1 MGTDCNYTQ
10 GEVSLKYHQKHR
22 TDNMIK
28 NQFYSTLRRQQR
40 KINRLLVS
48 KAFESLIGAKIKE
61 ISTDELYKYIKDE
74 KIDYDD
80 IKGIYEKA
88 VKSVREKDTSVY
100 KAEAISEVRSEM
112 KDESKNSL
120 MNRRSYRL
128 SRKKKSA
135 DEDDYDVTKVAFL
148 VLFKILRAFRE
159 MHKNDI
165 HGLSS
170 FNSLGSPVMSH
181 RSSRSRNTT
190 ARKNKRKVKEEL
202 KKEELVKCSEDI
214 DKVKKFETKY
224 SNPQDKGL
232 VPTNYKSLFWNMEK
246 SEDEDYIP
254 PKGIRS
260 ELFLSNGKTKS
271 LQNAKNKTW
280 EVIPE
285 FSLKD
290 DLTNREK
297 RSISIS
303 SEEEKPIKSK
313 ISIEEDGPK
322 HDSNRYLSVNTSP
335 NKKINFETDRDHSM
349 NSNLSQSF
357 GYNNEDFVP
366 FGNKNKMNLSKPQE
380 FNYDVGMTPSIS
392 FMGNMISKMSGVSKT
407 VNKQLSLT
415 LNFFNQD
422 QSMNDFESSIY
433 DLNQLSGCLNV
444 SLSKN
449 KCIMLEMIDDTHIQV
464 RKMPKEVSNFHPPS
478 ISFNRAST
486 PSMAFK
492 TGNYPSFPNE
502 MMQSNKFSK
511 IVDGVRSNTGA
522 ADINRG
528 TFANSDKNTIV
539 HQNEMLVTGSTPNFN
554 S

>member
-1 MGTDCNYTQ
+1 
-10 GEVSLKYHQKHR
+10 
-22 TDNMIK
+22 MIK

-48 KAFESLIGAKIKE
+48 KAFESLIGSKIKE

-80 IKGIYEKA
+80 IKCIYDRA
-88 VKSVREKDTSVY
+88 VKGVEEKDIIVY

-112 KDESKNSL
+112 KDESKNNL

-128 SRKKKSA
+128 SRKKKST
-135 DEDDYDVTKVAFL
+135 DEDEYDVTKVAFL

-159 MHKNDI
+159 IHKNDLT
-165 HGLSS
+165 GLSS
-170 FNSLGSPVMSH
+170 LNSLGSPVMSN
-181 RSSRSRNTT
+181 RSSKSKNTIT
-190 ARKNKRKVKEEL
+190 KKNKRKVKEESK
-202 KKEELVKCSEDI
+202 KKEEIVKNTEDI

-232 VPTNYKSLFWNMEK
+232 VPTNYKSLFSNMEK
-246 SEDEDYIP
+246 SEDEDYMP
-254 PKGIRS
+254 PKGIKS
-260 ELFLSNGKTKS
+260 ELFFSNGGTKS
-271 LQNAKNKTW
+271 LQNAKNKSS
-280 EVIPE
+280 EIIRE

-290 DLTNREK
+290 ELTNRDK

-303 SEEEKPIKSK
+303 SEDIKPNKSK
-313 ISIEEDGPK
+313 ASIEEDV
-322 HDSNRYLSVNTSP
+322 SNRYLSVNISP
-335 NKKINFETDRDHSM
+335 SKKLNFETDRDHSI

-357 GYNNEDFVP
+357 GYNNEEFAP
-366 FGNKNKMNLSKPQE
+366 FGSKNKMNLSKPQE
-380 FNYDVGMTPSIS
+380 FNYDASMTPSIS
-392 FMGNMISKMSGVSKT
+392 FMGNMISKMSGASKP

-415 LNFFNQD
+415 LNFLNQD
-422 QSMNDFESSIY
+422 QNMNDVESSSIY

-449 KCIMLEMIDDTHIQV
+449 KCIMLEMIDDTHVQV
-464 RKMPKEVSNFHPPS
+464 RNIPKELSKASIVQIPS
-478 ISFNRAST
+478 IPFNRASN
-486 PSMAFK
+486 PSMTFK

-522 ADINRG
+522 ADVNRDSFG
-528 TFANSDKNTIV
+528 NPDKNTMG
-539 HQNEMLVTGSTPNFN
+539 HQNEMLVTGSAPTFN